1 MGTAFLDNPPGSIAG
16 GYGNLALHEHDGL
29 ERLQLAESRLCN

>member
-1 MGTAFLDNPPGSIAG
+1 MGTAFLDNPPESIDD

-29 ERLQLAESRLCN
+29 ERL